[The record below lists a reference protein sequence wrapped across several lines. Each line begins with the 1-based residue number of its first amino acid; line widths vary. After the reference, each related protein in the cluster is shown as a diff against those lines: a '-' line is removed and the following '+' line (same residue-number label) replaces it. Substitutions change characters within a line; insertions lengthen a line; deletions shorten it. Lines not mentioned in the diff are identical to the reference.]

1 MSQKVT
7 ITVEE
12 YIQMLINEK
21 ELKVLKDETIHL
33 LNEKEINK
41 ILIKEMEMKNNSLS
55 EVVQQEIKK
64 YAQLE
69 YKKRYLENKLNQLE
83 NDKQLNDKEKLETL
97 TEIKTNLKKQPN
109 IFIQQEYLQE
119 YPYNEKKLNFKHSI
133 FSETISKPIN
143 IKNTYL
149 FMPIFTKKEISNS
162 LGKVT
167 EPMTDE
173 IYKKVLIFL
182 NEIPKDEKYKITTN
196 KVVKITPLFI
206 FEVQYDLFVEIFK
219 SFIENKKEV
228 VLINKY
234 PSISSKVLF
243 QEYCNQAGIHC
254 LNSTYDEK
262 AKWQRVH
269 IAKFN
274 KCIIALEKQRKKDGL
289 NIFFSFIKH
298 RCPRFQ
304 FIGLGKM

>member
-7 ITVEE
+7 ISVEE
-12 YIQMLINEK
+12 YIHMLINEK
-21 ELKVLKDETIHL
+21 ELKMLKDETIHL
-33 LNEKEINK
+33 LKEKEINK
-41 ILIKEMEMKNNSLS
+41 RLIKEMEMKNNSLS
-55 EVVQQEIKK
+55 ESVQKETKK
-64 YAQLE
+64 CAQLE

-83 NDKQLNDKEKLETL
+83 NDKQLNEKEKLETL
-97 TEIKTNLKKQPN
+97 TEIKTNFKKQPEL
-109 IFIQQEYLQE
+109 FIQQEYLHDDL
-119 YPYNEKKLNFKHSI
+119 YNEKNLNLKHS
-133 FSETISKPIN
+133 FSSETKPID

-149 FMPIFTKKEISNS
+149 LIPLLTKKERTNS

-182 NEIPKDEKYKITTN
+182 NDIPKDEKYKITTN

-206 FEVQYDLFVEIFK
+206 FEVQYDLFVNIFK
-219 SFIENKKEV
+219 TFIQNKKEV

-254 LNSTYDEK
+254 SNSTYDEK
-262 AKWQRVH
+262 IRWQRVH
-269 IAKFN
+269 VAKFN
-274 KCIIALEKQRKKDGL
+274 KCIVALEKQRKKDGL
-289 NIFFSFIKH
+289 NISFSFIKH